1 MKRKKVK
8 LVLGLSLLAL
18 VVTFAHLQA
27 GEDPYSLL
35 IDNVVRLQ
43 RLFRYRLEEQGDS
56 LVKFHYYY
64 EGSTAIKVAKEV
76 AKEVELIK
84 EPPEAIDNYD
94 IIGLRYHFPDGTT
107 REIFFNQPEEKTEG
121 NR

>member
-1 MKRKKVK
+1 MKMRKIN

-18 VVTFAHLQA
+18 VVTLAHLQA

-56 LVKFHYYY
+56 LVKFCYY
-64 EGSTAIKVAKEV
+64 EDGSTAVQV

-107 REIFFNQPEEKTEG
+107 REIFFNQPEEKSKVNING
-121 NR
+121 